1 MSIHKVEWKEG
12 TGVQSMNYVGMRIV
26 SAIVSATNGA
36 TKDITTTIRDMVVHV
51 KETLPNT
58 IEIDNHILEVN
69 TATINDLTGG
79 DIAFGFVKTLTIEC
93 SFDAEGEILKIQSTL
108 DEFAEFQVKFDLQV
122 AEFAE
127 FQLNEDKQVEEF
139 EKFQVRFDLL
149 VADFAVLQAKFDKQ
163 VEEFAEFQLKFDEF
177 QLKFDEFQLKFDE
190 TVALFVE
197 YQTKLDEG
205 MLRIDAIEQI
215 EIVALKKKD
224 FDQDVEIEGLKQIVF
239 VLQEEVN
246 KLRPRQ
252 LLGEDPNIET

>member
-51 KETLPNT
+51 NETLPNT

-177 QLKFDEFQLKFDE
+177 QLKFDE

-246 KLRPRQ
+246 KLRPTQ
-252 LLGEDPNIET
+252 LLVGDPNIET